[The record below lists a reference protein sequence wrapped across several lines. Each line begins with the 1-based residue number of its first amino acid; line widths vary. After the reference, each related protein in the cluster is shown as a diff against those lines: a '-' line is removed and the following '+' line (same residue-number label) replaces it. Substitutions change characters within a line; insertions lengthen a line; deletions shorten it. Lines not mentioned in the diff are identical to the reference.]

1 MRIIITL
8 LLTLVLL
15 SCNNKQHKTDK
26 IKEEKGT
33 TQHIASVNEKF
44 KELNPETI
52 NVLLKSKNGSVSAK
66 EVMKIYYPHEVTMG
80 EGNESIEISET
91 KLENGNTLVT
101 LVHDNLLDD
110 SIKAKKIILELKNEN
125 NRWLVISIKN
135 NWKCR
140 VGRGHTDW
148 GIELCN

>member
-1 MRIIITL
+1 MRKIITL
-8 LLTLVLL
+8 LLTMVLL

-26 IKEEKGT
+26 INEEKGT
-33 TQHIASVNEKF
+33 TQHITSVNEKF

-52 NVLLKSKNGSVSAK
+52 NVLLKSKNGSVSAN
-66 EVMKIYYPHEVTMG
+66 EVMKIYYPHEVTIG
-80 EGNESIEISET
+80 EGNESIEISEA

-125 NRWLVISIKN
+125 NRWFVVSIKN